1 MFLTECPRDAMQGW
15 GEFIPTTKKID
26 YINALMDV
34 GFDVL
39 DCLSFVSPKAI
50 PQMADSAEVAE
61 NIDKSDSKTK
71 VSAIIGNFRGAE
83 KALKHGSIDV
93 LGFPFSI
100 SETFQHRNTNKSQE
114 EAFAD
119 IIKILELTKSEN
131 RSLNIYFSMAFG
143 NPYGEMWKLEDVEF
157 WAKRFSEIGIDNIL
171 LSDTTGV
178 ATTET
183 IELLFGEIPQKFPE
197 IHFGAHFHNRYED
210 SYTKLKAA
218 YDKGCRRFD
227 SAIKGIGGCPMAKD
241 DLVGNMPTEQVINFM
256 SVEKAPHKLNLL
268 NFESAYNKAKD
279 VFHF

>member
-114 EAFAD
+114 EAFID

>member
-15 GEFIPTTKKID
+15 GEMIPTSKKID

-61 NIDKSDSKTK
+61 NIDKSKSQTQ
-71 VSAIIGNFRGAE
+71 VSAIIANYRGAE
-83 KALKHGSIDV
+83 KALKNEVVDI

-114 EAFAD
+114 EAFDD
-119 IIKILELTKSEN
+119 IVKIQELTKAEN
-131 RSLNIYFSMAFG
+131 KSLNLYFSMAFG
-143 NPYGEMWKLEDVEF
+143 NPYGEMWKWQDVEF
-157 WAKRFSEIGIDNIL
+157 WAKRFAEIGITNIL

-183 IELLFGEIPQKFPE
+183 ITVLFEKIPEQFPE
-197 IHFGAHFHNRYED
+197 ISFGAHFHNRYEE

>member
-15 GEFIPTTKKID
+15 GEMIPTSKKID

-61 NIDKSDSKTK
+61 NIDKSKSQTQ
-71 VSAIIGNFRGAE
+71 VSAIIANYRGAE
-83 KALKHGSIDV
+83 KALKHDV
-93 LGFPFSI
+93 VDILGFPFSI

-114 EAFAD
+114 EAFDD
-119 IIKILELTKSEN
+119 IVKIQELTKAEN
-131 RSLNIYFSMAFG
+131 KSLNLYFSMAFG
-143 NPYGEMWKLEDVEF
+143 NPYGEMWKWQDVEF
-157 WAKRFSEIGIDNIL
+157 WAKRFAEIGITNIL

-183 IELLFGEIPQKFPE
+183 ITVLFEKIPEQFPE
-197 IHFGAHFHNRYED
+197 ISFGAHFHNRYEE